1 MRLPH
6 VLGNEGLK
14 QSLSHLPAG
23 GLGSAILLDGPA
35 GSGKRT
41 AARDLSQALLCS
53 AKDAPCG
60 VCPACRRIAA
70 GSHPDLLWLEEQE
83 PGKGYKLEQIRALRA
98 QSFLRPSEAPY
109 KIFIIPQADRLNLP
123 SQNALLKVLEEPASS
138 LFILLCENREAMLQ
152 TVRSRCKTFRMA
164 PLSTSQLLSALKERC
179 PEVPDTQRKDAAMH
193 SAGLLGRALD
203 TLSGKESPAL
213 AAAQDFCNALSGD
226 ELRIFTACQ
235 GLLKLS
241 RSEYAA
247 FCDESCRLLLE
258 QAKQNPN
265 SRSILIFDYLEQQRD
280 MLVQNPSVTAL
291 SGALAAFCSNR

>member
-60 VCPACRRIAA
+60 ACPACRRTAA

-179 PEVPDTQRKDAAMH
+179 PEVPDAQRRDAAMH

-203 TLSGKESPAL
+203 SLSGKESPAL

-258 QAKQNPN
+258 MTKQKPD

-291 SGALAAFCSNR
+291 AGALAAFCSNR

>member
-23 GLGSAILLDGPA
+23 GLGSAILLDGPE

-60 VCPACRRIAA
+60 TCPACRRIAA

-164 PLSTSQLLSALKERC
+164 PLPTSQLLSALKERC
-179 PEVPDTQRKDAAMH
+179 PEAEEAQRKDAAMH

-203 TLSGKESPAL
+203 ILSGRESPAIS
-213 AAAQDFCNALSGD
+213 AAQDFCNALSGD

-235 GLLKLS
+235 ALLKLS
-241 RSEYAA
+241 RNEYAA

-258 QAKQNPN
+258 QAKQRPD